1 MPCLTH
7 SMSQPK
13 LTGWCSRWSFSTKK
27 ISWQRLKLRTREP
40 AKRRLWRSWTV
51 LTFWLVSGPTLF
63 KSLGCNSLSYGRPV
77 ASMRLPRCLG
87 NCTTLS
93 HLFNL
98 VFRSGRFAA
107 CWQPIIANEHT
118 VHCLCESSL
127 LTQLRMHILEGH
139 SQTCQIK
146 SRMPLDL
153 HDDYSPN
160 ATRPASLPWGNGEV
174 RFTMSGFLLLPV
186 PASEEDVL
194 ASATKGNMVPHPV
207 APSDS
212 E

>member
-1 MPCLTH
+1 MQQVVFQHKENQLAEVKAQNPGA
-7 SMSQPK
+7 SK
-13 LTGWCSRWSFSTKK
+13 EK
-27 ISWQRLKLRTREP
+27 IVKIL
-40 AKRRLWRSWTV
+40 TV

-118 VHCLCESSL
+118 VHCLCELSL

-174 RFTMSGFLLLPV
+174 QFTMSGFLLLPV